1 MTTLLRPT
9 GSSSTRRL
17 GAVELD
23 PERLADDLVR
33 VEPGFVGTR
42 DRFVCGSRST
52 CTVDPGAHLEYIP
65 RLFENMEVRSARLV
79 RLGPGSV
86 VVPRREP
93 PELGDGLTHVEVPLE
108 TAPAC
113 LASEGSTVYR
123 MRPGELWSV
132 DTSQPHGFANL
143 SHGERTHLVLDLAGD
158 FEESAA
164 EPIPEDAVVERR
176 PLRPGEWESF
186 AELAEIVDGDNV
198 RDVLA
203 MLVKRFFVAEMDV
216 EEIFRWLAVI
226 ASDSDNEDVLAQS
239 RWLEQRSLVVW

>member
-1 MTTLLRPT
+1 VTPTLLRST

-23 PERLADDLVR
+23 PERLAADLLR
-33 VEPGFVGTR
+33 IEPFGFVETR
-42 DRFVCGSRST
+42 RRFVCGSQLVCDVADT
-52 CTVDPGAHLEYIP
+52 ELEYVP
-65 RLFENMEVRSARLV
+65 ELVEGMELRCARLV
-79 RLGPGSV
+79 RLGPGTV
-86 VVPRREP
+86 IVPRREP
-93 PELGDGLTHVEVPLE
+93 PELGDRLTHVEMPLE

-123 MRPGELWSV
+123 MRPGEFWSL
-132 DTSQPHGFANL
+132 DTTQPHGFANL
-143 SHGERTHLVLDLAGD
+143 SHGERTHLVLDLAGGFD
-158 FEESAA
+158 GST

-186 AELAEIVDGDNV
+186 AELAELVDGDNL

>member
-1 MTTLLRPT
+1 MQTLLRPT
-9 GSSSTRRL
+9 GTSATRRL

-23 PERLADDLVR
+23 PERLADDLGRLV
-33 VEPGFVGTR
+33 PFGFVEDR
-42 DRFVCGSRST
+42 DRFVCGSRTT
-52 CTVDPGAHLEYIP
+52 CMLGPHLEHLP
-65 RLFENMEVRSARLV
+65 ELVGGMDVHSAQLV
-79 RLGPGSV
+79 KLGPGCV

-93 PELGDGLTHVEVPLE
+93 PELGDGLTHVEIPLE
-108 TAPAC
+108 TAPTC

-123 MRPGELWSV
+123 MRAGELWSL
-132 DTSQPHGFANL
+132 DASQPHGFANL
-143 SHGERTHLVLDLAGD
+143 SHGERTHLVLELAGGFD
-158 FEESAA
+158 EGAVGS
-164 EPIPEDAVVERR
+164 IPEDAVVERR

-186 AELAEIVDGDNV
+186 AELAEVVDGDNL

>member
-1 MTTLLRPT
+1 
-9 GSSSTRRL
+9 
-17 GAVELD
+17 
-23 PERLADDLVR
+23 
-33 VEPGFVGTR
+33 
-42 DRFVCGSRST
+42 
-52 CTVDPGAHLEYIP
+52 
-65 RLFENMEVRSARLV
+65 
-79 RLGPGSV
+79 
-86 VVPRREP
+86 
-93 PELGDGLTHVEVPLE
+93 
-108 TAPAC
+108 
-113 LASEGSTVYR
+113 
-123 MRPGELWSV
+123 MRPGELWSL

-143 SHGERTHLVLDLAGD
+143 SHGERTHLVLDLAD
-158 FEESAA
+158 DVDDSAA

-186 AELAEIVDGDNV
+186 AELAELVDADNL